1 MSIVNYLVRGD
12 PVEEHYA
19 DLVVI
24 GSGPA
29 GQKGAIQAAKLGK
42 SVIVIE
48 RDPHPGGA
56 SLNSGTIPSK
66 SLREAILDLTDFYE
80 RSFYGQNRTIREI
93 SINDLNYRLNIV
105 LEEQRKM
112 LLRQF
117 EKNQIRLMHGVARYE
132 DPNHIVVLDPS
143 NKALARITTE
153 CSLIATGSKPRNPT
167 HVPFDDKKI
176 LDSTRLLSIDH
187 VPKTL
192 IVLGGGII
200 GAEYASFFAALGT
213 EVTVIDKRDHLLP
226 LLDTE
231 IGMHLQKALTAIG
244 LKVIGNQEMA
254 SIRSIEEGVEVT
266 CKDGKVLRAEMLLY
280 ALGRE
285 ANVDKLQIENV
296 GIAVDKS
303 GFIPVNALFQT
314 VVPNIYAAGD
324 VIGAPALAST
334 SMEQGRLAAR
344 HAFGAQTHHFPTF
357 YPIGIYTIPEISS
370 CGYTENQLK
379 ELGFRYEIGRA
390 YYYEI
395 ARNQIVGNDPGMF
408 KILFHADTLE
418 ILGIHI
424 IGRAAT
430 EVIHIG
436 QVAMSFN
443 ARIDYFIDQVFNYPT
458 YAEGYRIAALNGF
471 NKVKHRK

>member
-1 MSIVNYLVRGD
+1 M
-12 PVEEHYA
+12 VEEVYT

-42 SVIVIE
+42 RVVMIE
-48 RDPHPGGA
+48 RDPYLGGA
-56 SLNSGTIPSK
+56 CLNSGTIPSK
-66 SLREAILDLTDFYE
+66 SLREAILDLTGFYE
-80 RSFYGQNRTIREI
+80 RSFYGKQRVEKRV
-93 SINDLNYRLNIV
+93 SINDLNYRLHQI
-105 LEEQRKM
+105 LDKERAM
-112 LLRQF
+112 LLHQF
-117 EKNQIRLMHGVARYE
+117 EKNEIRQIHGSARF
-132 DPNHIVVLDPS
+132 DS
-143 NKALARITTE
+143 NRQLLVSDDAGQVTHRVGGEKI
-153 CSLIATGSKPRNPT
+153 LIATGSKPRNPT
-167 HVPFDDKKI
+167 HVPFDHEKV
-176 LDSTRLLSIDH
+176 LDSTRLLAIDH

-213 EVTVIDKRDHLLP
+213 EVTVIDKREHLLP
-226 LLDTE
+226 SLDTE
-231 IGMHLQKALTAIG
+231 IGMHLQKALSSIG
-244 LKVIGNQEMA
+244 LKVIGNQELNT
-254 SIRSIEEGVEVT
+254 IRRVGDEVEVSLKT
-266 CKDGKVLRAEMLLY
+266 GIKLYAEMLLY

-285 ANVDKLQIENV
+285 ANVDQLDIHKA
-296 GIAVDKS
+296 GICVDQK

-314 VVPNIYAAGD
+314 EVSHIYAVGD
-324 VIGAPALAST
+324 VIGSPALAST

-344 HAFGAQTHHFPTF
+344 HAFGAKTHHFPSL

-370 CGYTENQLK
+370 CGYTESELQK
-379 ELGFRYEIGRA
+379 LGFRYEVGRA

-395 ARNQIVGNDPGMF
+395 ARNQIVGNDPGCF